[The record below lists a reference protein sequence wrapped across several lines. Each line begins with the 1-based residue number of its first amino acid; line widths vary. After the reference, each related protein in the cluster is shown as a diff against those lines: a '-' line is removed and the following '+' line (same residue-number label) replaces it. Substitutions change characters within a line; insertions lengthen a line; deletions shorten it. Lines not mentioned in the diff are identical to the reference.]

1 MRLGK
6 KVLSVIC
13 VMMCSALISCGG
25 SKELN
30 SDLVSLI
37 SDTEVSE
44 DGNYVIVVELKKG
57 VNNVQYTLVE
67 NGNIISSEEDI
78 SEAILRENIIENK
91 KDGEYT
97 YTLNVKDEN
106 NNTVTKEVTVE
117 VKIGEKQ

>member
-44 DGNYVIVVELKKG
+44 DGNYVIVVELKK
-57 VNNVQYTLVE
+57 E
-67 NGNIISSEEDI
+67 
-78 SEAILRENIIENK
+78 
-91 KDGEYT
+91 
-97 YTLNVKDEN
+97 
-106 NNTVTKEVTVE
+106 
-117 VKIGEKQ
+117 